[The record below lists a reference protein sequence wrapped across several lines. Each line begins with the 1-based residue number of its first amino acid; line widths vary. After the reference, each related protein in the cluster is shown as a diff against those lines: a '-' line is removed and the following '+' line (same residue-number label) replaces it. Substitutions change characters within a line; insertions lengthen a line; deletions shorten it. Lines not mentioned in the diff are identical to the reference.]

1 MEMRSTCYDHDGNE
15 CLKIF
20 KEIGIEDCKMEQ
32 IVRLERQSEDGRDR
46 PMLVKMSTEKKNG
59 KS

>member
-1 MEMRSTCYDHDGNE
+1 MPATRNDHDGNE

-32 IVRLERQSEDGRDR
+32 IVRLGRRSEDGRDR
-46 PMLVKMSTEKKNG
+46 PMLVKND
-59 KS
+59 